1 MENNKKNFLATGL
14 LAGSVLS
21 LGALQ
26 ANATNLLSY
35 QDLGS
40 GSQVRAELLRS
51 ERSLVGSY
59 ELSCGEKKTES
70 KAAEQK
76 CGEGK
81 CGENKAESKAAE
93 HKCGEGKC
101 GENKAE
107 SKAAEHKCGE
117 GKCGEG
123 KCGAESKSAE
133 KKAESKSAEHKC
145 GEGKCGEAKKK

>member
-1 MENNKKNFLATGL
+1 MDNNKKNIFATGL

-26 ANATNLLSY
+26 ANATNLLNY

-40 GSQVRAELLRS
+40 GAQVRAELLRS

-81 CGENKAESKAAE
+81 AESKSAE